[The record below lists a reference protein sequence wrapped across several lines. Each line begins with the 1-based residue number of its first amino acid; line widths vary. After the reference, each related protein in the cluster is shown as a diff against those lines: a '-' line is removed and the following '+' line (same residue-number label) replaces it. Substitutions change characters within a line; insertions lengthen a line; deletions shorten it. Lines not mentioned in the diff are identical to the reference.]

1 MAGGGRRDARRRRRR
16 QLPALA
22 PDWKSWLCS
31 LLCAHARYNPKH
43 TRAHH
48 YCLSLSLSTSTTT
61 MGASQQ
67 LHQAA
72 NKIHKVERLTHAIQ
86 HPVQHGSNSVRWR
99 IRRAIHGVVDRFLR
113 CCCCGAL

>member
-1 MAGGGRRDARRRRRR
+1 VGRQGERGAGAANCRSRLEVSALFSFLRTRNGAIQTHKRTPV
-16 QLPALA
+16 LP
-22 PDWKSWLCS
+22 
-31 LLCAHARYNPKH
+31 
-43 TRAHH
+43 
-48 YCLSLSLSTSTTT
+48 LSLSTTT

-86 HPVQHGSNSVRWR
+86 HPVQHGSNSIRWR